1 MIRTMKVNTRAM
13 YEGAKGGFT
22 NATDAADYL
31 VKKGLPFRDAHAVI
45 GNMVFYCIENN
56 KAITDLSMDEF
67 KSFSDMIDEDIYE
80 AVSMETC
87 VNDRAVIGG
96 PARAVTKKAIKNAE
110 AYLNNI
116 DK

>member
-1 MIRTMKVNTRAM
+1 M

-45 GNMVFYCIENN
+45 GNMVFYCIQHN
-56 KAITDLSMDEF
+56 KAIVDLSMEEM
-67 KSFSDMIDEDIYE
+67 KTFSDIIEEDIYD

-87 VNDRAVIGG
+87 VNDRKVIGG
-96 PARAVTKKAIKNAE
+96 PAKQVTLKAIGKAE
-110 AYLNNI
+110 KYINSI
-116 DK
+116 G